1 MIDATVTLGWTPFL
15 HPMPGVQSHW
25 LWLLPVLI
33 FGLAMMYKAIR
44 VETLDRWPRE
54 VAMMVGQVLLA
65 FFGFAVGLY
74 VVVQMLVPL
83 LPAG

>member
-1 MIDATVTLGWTPFL
+1 
-15 HPMPGVQSHW
+15 
-25 LWLLPVLI
+25 VLI

>member
-1 MIDATVTLGWTPFL
+1 MSASPSILAWTPFV

-25 LWLLPVLI
+25 LWLLPILVLGI
-33 FGLAMMYKAIR
+33 AMMYKAIR

-54 VAMMVGQVLLA
+54 VAMMVGQVVLA
-65 FFGFAVGLY
+65 FIGLAVGLY
-74 VVVQMLVPL
+74 LLVQVIVPI

>member
-1 MIDATVTLGWTPFL
+1 MNTFGTILAWTPFV
-15 HPMPGVQSHW
+15 HPMPGVQAHW

-33 FGLAMMYKAIR
+33 LGIAMMYKAIR

-54 VAMMVGQVLLA
+54 VAFMVGQVMLA
-65 FFGFAVGLY
+65 FVGFAIGLY
-74 VVVQMLVPL
+74 VLVQLIVPI